1 MSVEYETSEG
11 PGINILNKDTPAM
24 YIEYE
29 TPEGPLQ
36 CLLNTR
42 PPRALGSTF

>member
-42 PPRALGSTF
+42 SPRALGSTF